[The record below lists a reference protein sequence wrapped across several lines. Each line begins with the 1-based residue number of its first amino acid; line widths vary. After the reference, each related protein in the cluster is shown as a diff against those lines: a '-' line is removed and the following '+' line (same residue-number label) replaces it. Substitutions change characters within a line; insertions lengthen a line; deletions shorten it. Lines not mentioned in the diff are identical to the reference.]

1 MTMTANE
8 TDTEPRTPAGQ
19 NQTGGDFFHTLGLVF
34 VVMGAVFGF
43 GLLPRVLHHESSEMA
58 GKVGPAFS
66 LPLVANAP
74 SADIQKLDLSQ
85 YKGKAVILDFWATW
99 CGPCQAQ
106 SPVLDRMAHRYQD
119 RGLAVVGIDT
129 SDAPGAA
136 ARWIAAH
143 GITYPIAYDDEG
155 DAARLYGVNNLPTLV
170 ILSRE
175 GKVVAVREGFT
186 GASELESLLQRV
198 L

>member
-1 MTMTANE
+1 MTMTADK
-8 TDTEPRTPAGQ
+8 TDTCATRTE
-19 NQTGGDFFHTLGLVF
+19 GGGIFHTLGLVIL
-34 VVMGAVFGF
+34 VMGTVFGF
-43 GLLPRVLHHESSEMA
+43 GLLPRVLHHENSELA
-58 GKVGPAFS
+58 GKIGPDFQ
-66 LPLVANAP
+66 LPVVANAP
-74 SADIQKLDLSQ
+74 AADVQTLALNQ

-119 RGLAVVGIDT
+119 RGLAVVGINT

-136 ARWIAAH
+136 EKWIKAH
-143 GITYPIAYDDEG
+143 GITYPIAYDEG
-155 DAARLYGVNNLPTLV
+155 DAARLYGVSNLPTLV